1 MINFCPRCNKILM
14 PIKGEDYT
22 YVECSCGFKERI
34 YSETISEKVSNEQ
47 VGEGVGEGNLFASY
61 DHICKKCGHDKA
73 EVIDMGIFISDE
85 DNLILIR
92 CGKCG
97 HTERFGRKTS

>member
-1 MINFCPRCNKILM
+1 MMTPMKQEGFTFMVC
-14 PIKGEDYT
+14 DD
-22 YVECSCGFKERI
+22 CG
-34 YSETISEKVSNEQ
+34 ISERVHSENFVEKNEEEEL
-47 VGEGVGEGNLFASY
+47 GEGVIRNENLFATYEHKCS
-61 DHICKKCGHDKA
+61 KCGYDKA

-97 HTERFGRKTS
+97 HTDRLGRKTS